1 MRELLRRMT
10 DGFPG
15 GTCARRPARRSGV
28 TLTELMVA
36 VTVLTIG
43 VIGSMG
49 AFKYIN
55 RAMLQSR
62 IKTIATNLA
71 QEQMEVLRNK
81 SYFQLLVTTA
91 PAVSSGYTP
100 SFEYDTANYPPQ
112 TITLWGM
119 PPLTRVVYVEY
130 VAASGAT
137 VSPLPYTANDPGM
150 KKITVT
156 VMWTNNGSAQK
167 IQLASYYENPTAA
180 MLSAGF
186 SGQVTDAAGGGPVQ
200 DAQVQVLG
208 SPNWQAYTDAS
219 GNYSFQVA
227 PGSYTLV
234 CSTLPYFSATSP
246 SLSVTAGAYTPYNF
260 SLNRI
265 ATGTVSGMAYIRD
278 HLVISQVVG
287 SSLTVDG
294 GNAEWV
300 EVYNPSTWT
309 WTMATSPGFG
319 SNAVVQVGYQ
329 QSGDPLIVPN
339 IDYRTTALAPGHYYL
354 FANTGTVTADGITV
368 QADAVYDTDNNWNDE
383 DDMILTGN
391 PSPAGYVVIGNAAT
405 MTALDMV
412 GWNATSNSNSSKKL
426 AQGYE
431 GTAIQQSIGL
441 EVGESYTRHTSAGAL
456 SDAYGRCYDSNN
468 NQNDFSDDQI
478 IVHPPHDSSYS
489 AACLTGTP
497 AAGAAATASDGLSG
511 PALVS
516 STGYFLL
523 TNVAT
528 TTVLNQNN
536 SWTVTVASN
545 TVFGSSSAVT
555 AQANA
560 NVDLGT
566 IVLSSSVTGGIAF
579 GYVYGSGPDQNR
591 PLGSPT
597 ITVGAEGIT
606 SNTNSQGFYMLFL
619 PTGTVTVT
627 ANYGSVNGSYQPSD
641 ADVNMQLGQVTRVPD
656 FHLVQGGYL
665 TGYVTSGTGALP
677 NVVVQASNGGPV
689 YQGTSDITG
698 HFYIYAAT
706 SAVAYSVSP
715 VLDPLQSYTS
725 LPATPLSGSLTAA
738 SSTVFCGTI
747 TVVGAMGTIQ
757 GTLTQG
763 NTAITTGVLVVASTA
778 AVTDPLPAVNAATAP
793 SLTALYSV
801 SSQAD
806 GTYTLEVRA
815 GAGAYNVRAFYPVVD
830 PNSGAVT
837 YTSKYATG
845 VSVSAGAITEQDFSW

>member
-1 MRELLRRMT
+1 M
-10 DGFPG
+10 
-15 GTCARRPARRSGV
+15 RSGV

-62 IKTIATNLA
+62 LKTIATNLS

-91 PAVSSGYTP
+91 PAESTGYSP
-100 SFEYDTANYPPQ
+100 NFPYDTVNYPPQ

-119 PPLTRVVYVEY
+119 PPLTRVVNVDY
-130 VAASGAT
+130 VAASGT
-137 VSPLPYTANDPGM
+137 SVSVLPYTANDPGM

-167 IQLASYYENPTAA
+167 IQLSSYYENPNAA
-180 MLSAGF
+180 MLSAGL
-186 SGQVTDAAGGGPVQ
+186 SGNVADASGSGPVQ
-200 DAQVQVLG
+200 NALVQVMG
-208 SPNWQAYTDAS
+208 APNWRAYTDAS
-219 GNYSFQVA
+219 GNYGFQVA

-234 CSTLPYFSATSP
+234 CSTMPYFSATSP
-246 SLSVTAGAYTPYNF
+246 GLSVSAGAYTHYDF
-260 SLNRI
+260 SLTRI
-265 ATGTVSGMAYIRD
+265 ATGSVSGMAYLRD
-278 HLVISQVVG
+278 HLVISQIVG
-287 SSLTVDG
+287 SSVAADG

-319 SNAVVQVGYQ
+319 SNAVVRVSYQ
-329 QSGDPLIVPN
+329 QSGESLTVPN
-339 IDYRTTALAPGHYYL
+339 INYRTTTLAPGHYYL
-354 FANTGTVTADGITV
+354 FANTGTITADGVTV

-383 DDMILTGN
+383 DDMILTGD
-391 PSPAGYVVIGNAAT
+391 PSPAGYVAIGNAAT
-405 MTALDMV
+405 MTTLDLV
-412 GWNATSNSNSSKKL
+412 GWNATNNSNGSKKL
-426 AQGYE
+426 AQSYE
-431 GTAIQQSIGL
+431 GTPIQQSIGL
-441 EVGESYTRHTSAGAL
+441 EVGESYTRHTAAGAL
-456 SDAYGRCYDSNN
+456 SDFYGRCYDANN
-468 NQNDFSDDQI
+468 NQNDFSDDQV
-478 IVHPPHDSSYS
+478 IVHPPRDSSYA

-497 AAGAAATASDGLSG
+497 ADGAAATASDGLSS
-511 PALVS
+511 PAQVS

-523 TNVAT
+523 TDVAT
-528 TTVLNQNN
+528 TTALNQNN
-536 SWTVTVASN
+536 NWTITVASN
-545 TVFGSSSAVT
+545 TIFGSSSAVT
-555 AQANA
+555 VPADANI
-560 NVDLGT
+560 DLGT
-566 IVLSSSVTGGIAF
+566 IVLSSSVAGGIAE

-591 PLGSPT
+591 PLGSPS
-597 ITVGAEGIT
+597 IVVGAGGQ
-606 SNTNSQGFYMLFL
+606 SVNTNGQGFYMLFL
-619 PTGTVTVT
+619 STGPVTVT
-627 ANYGSVNGSYQPSD
+627 ANFGGANSGYQPSD
-641 ADVNMQLGQVTRVPD
+641 ADVDVQLGQVTRVPD

-677 NVVVQASNGGPV
+677 NVVVQAANGGPV

-715 VLDPLQSYTS
+715 VLDPLQSYVS
-725 LPATPLSGSLTAA
+725 APSTPLSGSLSAP

-763 NTAITTGVLVVASTA
+763 GVAITTGVLVVASTA
-778 AVTDPLPAVNAATAP
+778 PVSDPLPAVTAASAP
-793 SLTALYSV
+793 SQTAVYSA

-806 GTYTLEVRA
+806 GTYSLDVRA

-845 VSVSAGAITEQDFSW
+845 VNVNAGAITEQNFSW

>member
-1 MRELLRRMT
+1 MKETLRRMT
-10 DGFPG
+10 GGFSSG
-15 GTCARRPARRSGV
+15 ASKRRSSLRSGV

-43 VIGSMG
+43 VISSMG

-55 RAMLQSR
+55 RSMLQSR

-91 PAVSSGYTP
+91 PTASSGYTP
-100 SFEYDTANYPPQ
+100 SFEYDTVNYPPQ

-119 PPLTRVVYVEY
+119 PPLTRVVYVQY
-130 VAASGAT
+130 VAASGTT

-156 VMWTNNGSAQK
+156 VMWANNGSAQK

-180 MLSAGF
+180 MLSSGF
-186 SGQVTDAAGGGPVQ
+186 SGRVTDASDGMPVQ
-200 DAQVQVLG
+200 NAQVQVLG
-208 SPNWQAYTDAS
+208 SPNWQAYTDAA
-219 GNYSFQVA
+219 GNYGFQVA

-260 SLNRI
+260 SLNQI

-309 WTMATSPGFG
+309 WIMATSPGFG

-329 QSGDPLIVPN
+329 ESGASLIVPN
-339 IDYRTTALAPGHYYL
+339 IDYRTTTLAPGHYYL
-354 FANTGTVTADGITV
+354 FANTGTITADGITV

-383 DDMILTGN
+383 DDMILTGD
-391 PSPAGYVVIGNAAT
+391 PSPAGYVAIGNAAT
-405 MTALDMV
+405 MTLLDLV
-412 GWNATSNSNSSKKL
+412 GWNATNNGSARL
-426 AQGYE
+426 APGYE
-431 GTAIQQSIGL
+431 GMAIQQSIGL

-456 SDAYGRCYDSNN
+456 SDAYGRCYDANN
-468 NQNDFSDDQI
+468 NQNDFSDDQT

-497 AAGAAATASDGLSG
+497 AAGAAATASDGLSS
-511 PALVS
+511 PAQVS

-536 SWTVTVASN
+536 SWTITVASN

-555 AQANA
+555 VPANA
-560 NVDLGT
+560 NVDLGA
-566 IVLSSSVTGGIAF
+566 IALSSSVTGGIAF
-579 GYVYGSGPDQNR
+579 GYVYGSGPDQNK

-606 SNTNSQGFYMLFL
+606 ANTNSQGFYMLFL

-627 ANYGSVNGSYQPSD
+627 ANYGNVNGSYQPSD
-641 ADVNMQLGQVTRVPD
+641 MAVNMPLGQVTQVPD

-706 SAVAYSVSP
+706 AAVAYSVSP
-715 VLDPLQSYTS
+715 VLDPLQSYVS
-725 LPATPLSGSLTAA
+725 APSTPLYGAVSVPSN
-738 SSTVFCGTI
+738 TVFCGTI

-763 NTAITTGVLVVASTA
+763 GAAITTGVLVVASTA
-778 AVTDPLPAVNAATAP
+778 AVTDPLPAINAASAP
-793 SLTALYSV
+793 SLTAVYSV

-806 GTYTLEVRA
+806 GTYSLAVRA

-837 YTSKYATG
+837 YTSEYATG
-845 VSVSAGAITEQDFSW
+845 VSVNAGAITEQDFSW